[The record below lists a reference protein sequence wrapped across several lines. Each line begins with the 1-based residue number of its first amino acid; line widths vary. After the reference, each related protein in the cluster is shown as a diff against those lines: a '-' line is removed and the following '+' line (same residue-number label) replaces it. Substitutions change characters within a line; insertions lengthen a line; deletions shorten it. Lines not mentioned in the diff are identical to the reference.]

1 MIKNLSKIFRYD
13 TIIKNNFIKNTS
25 NNDEEIMNFLEDI
38 YFIKTTGIHT
48 HQGDL
53 LYENI
58 DIKNKDKN
66 IINHKIFDYIKNYFF
81 K

>member
-1 MIKNLSKIFRYD
+1 
-13 TIIKNNFIKNTS
+13 
-25 NNDEEIMNFLEDI
+25 
-38 YFIKTTGIHT
+38 IHT

-81 K
+81 KKKYESNFFTSTSR